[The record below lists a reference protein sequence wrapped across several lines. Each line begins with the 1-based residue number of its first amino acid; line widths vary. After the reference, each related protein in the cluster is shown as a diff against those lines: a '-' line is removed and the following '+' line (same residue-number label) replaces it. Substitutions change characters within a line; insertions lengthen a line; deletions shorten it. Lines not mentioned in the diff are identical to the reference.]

1 MEGEGTISKYQ
12 KDKMKKTQHIGA
24 ALKGGR
30 VNLRLLKN
38 REGGRQEIKMT
49 NKNDTSTR
57 ITCNEKSGYDR
68 I

>member
-1 MEGEGTISKYQ
+1 MGGEGTISKYQ

-38 REGGRQEIKMT
+38 RERRE
-49 NKNDTSTR
+49 TR
-57 ITCNEKSGYDR
+57 DKDDEQK
-68 I
+68 